1 MTRKVLPILIL
12 AAAIF
17 QASCAGLTAGSGSG
31 SGDPGAP
38 PPPPPNVSVI
48 VSPNQATVRAGLAQ
62 PFTATVTGTS
72 NTNVIWQVNGVTGGI
87 AATGTISS
95 TGVYTAPATLPSPN
109 SVTIQAASEADS
121 SAAGQ
126 SAVTLW
132 NPTPVIASVS
142 PMSITAGSFSITIT
156 GSNFVNGAQ
165 VQLAGGVLTT
175 TFTSSTQLSATGSE
189 ATAGMYAITVVNP
202 NPGSSASS
210 AISLQVTSQ
219 SSGNPPPPPPPPS
232 TCSAMQPGQEG
243 TLGGFVPFSPSSLW
257 NTDISSAPV
266 DPNSA
271 ALISFIGPSVGLHP
285 DFGSG
290 EYNGSI
296 IGIPYQVVDST
307 QSPVTINF
315 TAYGDESDPGP
326 MPIPLN
332 APIEGDP
339 DPSGDQHVLILDN
352 ANCWLY
358 ELYSAQPSGNSWNA
372 GSAAVWDLTANEQR
386 PYTWTSADAAGLP
399 IFPGLARYDEVAAGA
414 INHAL
419 RFTLQNSIAAFTPP
433 ASHWAATSTNTNAA
447 PMGMRLRL
455 KASFDISSYSA
466 INQVLLTAMKKYGL
480 IMADNGSNMYISGDP
495 DSRWDND
502 DLHNLGGVTA
512 SDFDVIEMNPIY
524 TQANVPTGAAPVI
537 SRFTASS
544 QSVSPGTQV
553 TLNWTVSGA
562 SYLIVSPEIGATR
575 GTSAAVTPAQTTSY
589 TLYATN
595 AFGRTTASVNIT
607 VQ

>member
-1 MTRKVLPILIL
+1 MTRSFLQTALL
-12 AAAIF
+12 AATIF

-31 SGDPGAP
+31 NPGAP
-38 PPPPPNVSVI
+38 PPQVTVS
-48 VSPNQATVRAGLAQ
+48 VSPNSATVRAGLSQ
-62 PFTATVTGTS
+62 PFTATVTGNS
-72 NTNVIWQVNGVTGGI
+72 NASVTWQVNGVTGG
-87 AATGTISS
+87 ASATGTVSS
-95 TGVYTAPATLPSPN
+95 TGVYTAPATIPGAN
-109 SVTIQAASEADS
+109 TVTVEAVSVADS

-132 NPTPVIASVS
+132 NPTPVIASIS
-142 PMSITAGSFSITIT
+142 PMSVAAGSFSITVT

-165 VQLAGGVLTT
+165 VQSSGAALTT
-175 TFTSSTQLSATGSE
+175 TFTSSMQLSASGVE
-189 ATAGMYAITVVNP
+189 ATAGTYAITVVNP
-202 NPGSSASS
+202 NPGSSASG
-210 AISLQVTSQ
+210 AIGLQVTSQ
-219 SSGNPPPPPPPPS
+219 SSGNPPPSPPS

-243 TLGGFVPFSPSSLW
+243 GLGGFVPFAANSLW
-257 NTDISSAPV
+257 NTDISTAPV

-271 ALISFIGPSVGLHP
+271 ALINFIGPSVGLHP

-307 QSPVTINF
+307 QGPVTIQF

-339 DPSGDQHVLILDN
+339 NPSGDQHVLILDN

-358 ELYSAQPSGNSWNA
+358 ELYDAQPSGSAWNA

-433 ASHWAATSTNTNAA
+433 ASHWAATSSNANAA

-455 KASFDISSYSA
+455 KAGFDLSSYSA
-466 INQVLLTAMKKYGL
+466 TNQVLLTAMKKYGL

-495 DSRWDND
+495 DARWDND
-502 DLHNLGGVTA
+502 DLHNLDGVTA

-537 SRFTASS
+537 SSFAASAP
-544 QSVSPGTQV
+544 SVSAGTQV
-553 TLNWTVSGA
+553 TLNWTVNGA
-562 SYLIVSPEIGATR
+562 SYLIVSPDVGATR
-575 GTSAAVTPAQTTSY
+575 GTSAVVTPAQTTTY
-589 TLYATN
+589 TLDATN
-595 AFGRTTASVNIT
+595 AFGRTTATVNIT
-607 VQ
+607 VP

>member
-1 MTRKVLPILIL
+1 MVIL

-31 SGDPGAP
+31 NPGAP
-38 PPPPPNVSVI
+38 PPPPNVTVS
-48 VSPNQATVRAGLAQ
+48 VSPNSATVRAGLSQ
-62 PFTATVTGTS
+62 PFTVAVTGTS
-72 NTNVIWQVNGVTGGI
+72 NSSVTWQVNGVTGG
-87 AATGTISS
+87 ASATGTVSS
-95 TGVYTAPATLPSPN
+95 TGVYTAPATLPNPN
-109 SVTIQAASEADS
+109 TVTVEAVSVADS
-121 SAAGQ
+121 TAAGQ

-132 NPTPVIASVS
+132 NPTPVIASIS
-142 PMSITAGSFSITIT
+142 PMSITAGGFSIAVT

-165 VQLAGGVLTT
+165 VQLSGAALTT
-175 TFTSSTQLSATGSE
+175 TFTSSTELNASGVE
-189 ATAGMYAITVVNP
+189 AAAGTYAITVVNP
-202 NPGSSASS
+202 NPGSSGSG
-210 AISLQVTSQ
+210 AIGLQVTSV
-219 SSGNPPPPPPPPS
+219 SSGNPPPPPPS
-232 TCSAMQPGQEG
+232 ACSAMQPGQEG
-243 TLGGFVPFSPSSLW
+243 SLGGFVPFAASSLW
-257 NTDISSAPV
+257 NTDISSAAV

-271 ALISFIGPSVGLHP
+271 ALINFIGPSVGLHP

-296 IGIPYQVVDST
+296 IGIPYEVVDST
-307 QSPVTINF
+307 QGPVTVNF

-339 DPSGDQHVLILDN
+339 NPSGDQHVLILDN

-358 ELYSAQPSGNSWNA
+358 ELYGAQPSGSAWNA
-372 GSAAVWDLTANEQR
+372 GSAAVWDLTADEQR

-399 IFPGLARYDEVAAGA
+399 IFPGLARYDDIAAGA

-433 ASHWAATSTNTNAA
+433 ASHWAATSTNANAA

-466 INQVLLTAMKKYGL
+466 TNQVLLTAMKKYGL

-502 DLHNLGGVTA
+502 DLHNLDGVTA

-537 SRFTASS
+537 SSFSASS
-544 QSVSPGTQV
+544 PSVSAGTQV

-562 SYLIVSPEIGATR
+562 SYLIVSPDIGATR
-575 GTSAAVTPAQTTSY
+575 GTSAVVTPAQTTTY

-595 AFGRTTASVNIT
+595 AFGRSTATVNIT
-607 VQ
+607 VP

>member
-1 MTRKVLPILIL
+1 MTRKVLQILIF

-31 SGDPGAP
+31 NPGAP
-38 PPPPPNVSVI
+38 PPPPPNVSVS
-48 VSPNQATVRAGLAQ
+48 VSPNTATVRAGLSQ

-72 NTNVIWQVNGVTGGI
+72 DTNVTWQVNGVTGGI
-87 AATGTISS
+87 AATGTISP
-95 TGVYTAPATLPSPN
+95 TGVYTAPVTLPSPN
-109 SVTIQAASEADS
+109 SVTIQAASGADS

-142 PMSITAGSFSITIT
+142 PMSVTAGSFSITIT
-156 GSNFVNGAQ
+156 GSDFVNGAQ
-165 VQLAGGVLTT
+165 VELAGAALTT

-210 AISLQVTSQ
+210 AISWQVTSQ
-219 SSGNPPPPPPPPS
+219 SGGNPPPPPPPS

-243 TLGGFVPFSPSSLW
+243 SLGGFVPFPASSLW
-257 NTDISSAPV
+257 NTDISSAPI

-271 ALISFIGPSVGLHP
+271 ALVNFIGPSVGLHP

-307 QSPVTINF
+307 ESPVTINF

-339 DPSGDQHVLILDN
+339 NPSGDQHVLILDN

-358 ELYSAQPSGNSWNA
+358 ELFSAQPSGSSWNA

-386 PYTWTSADAAGLP
+386 PYTWTSADAAGLA

-433 ASHWAATSTNTNAA
+433 ASHWAATSTSANAA

-466 INQVLLTAMKKYGL
+466 TNQVLLTAMKKYGL
-480 IMADNGSNMYISGDP
+480 IMADNGSNMYVSGDP

-537 SRFTASS
+537 SSFTASS
-544 QSVSPGTQV
+544 PSVSPGTQV
-553 TLNWTVSGA
+553 TLNWSVSGA
-562 SYLIVSPEIGATR
+562 SYLIVSPDIGATR
-575 GTSAAVTPAQTTSY
+575 GASAVVTPAQTTSY

-595 AFGRTTASVNIT
+595 AFGRTTATVNIN

>member
-1 MTRKVLPILIL
+1 MTRRVLQVAIL

-31 SGDPGAP
+31 NPGA
-38 PPPPPNVSVI
+38 PPPPPNVSVS
-48 VSPNQATVRAGLAQ
+48 VSPNPAAVRAGLSQ

-72 NTNVIWQVNGVTGGI
+72 NTNVTWQVNGVTGGI

-109 SVTIQAASEADS
+109 TVTIQAASAADS

-142 PMSITAGSFSITIT
+142 PMSVTAGSFSITIT

-165 VQLAGGVLTT
+165 VQLAGAVLTT
-175 TFTSSTQLSATGSE
+175 TFTSSTQLSASGSE
-189 ATAGMYAITVVNP
+189 ATPGMYAITVVNP

-219 SSGNPPPPPPPPS
+219 SSGNPPPPPS

-243 TLGGFVPFSPSSLW
+243 GLGGFVPFPVSSLW

-271 ALISFIGPSVGLHP
+271 ALINFIGPGVGLHP

-339 DPSGDQHVLILDN
+339 NPSGDQHVLILDN

-419 RFTLQNSIAAFTPP
+419 RFTLQNSMAAFTPP
-433 ASHWAATSTNTNAA
+433 ASHWAATSTNANAA

-466 INQVLLTAMKKYGL
+466 TNQVLLTAMKKYGL
-480 IMADNGSNMYISGDP
+480 IMADNGSNMYVSGDP

-537 SRFTASS
+537 SSFTASS

-553 TLNWTVSGA
+553 TLNWMVSGA
-562 SYLIVSPEIGATR
+562 SYLIVSPNMGATR
-575 GTSAAVTPAQTTSY
+575 GTSAVVTPAQTTSY

-595 AFGRTTASVNIT
+595 AFGRTTATVNIT

>member
-1 MTRKVLPILIL
+1 MTRKVLPILIV

-17 QASCAGLTAGSGSG
+17 QASCAGFTAGSGSG
-31 SGDPGAP
+31 SGNPGA
-38 PPPPPNVSVI
+38 PPPPPNVSVS
-48 VSPNQATVRAGLAQ
+48 VSPNPATVRAGLAQ

-72 NTNVIWQVNGVTGGI
+72 NTNVTWQVNGVTGGI

-109 SVTIQAASEADS
+109 SVTIQAASAADS
-121 SAAGQ
+121 SSTGQ

-243 TLGGFVPFSPSSLW
+243 SLGGFVPFPPSSLW

-271 ALISFIGPSVGLHP
+271 ALINFIGPSVGLHP

-524 TQANVPTGAAPVI
+524 TQANVPTGGGPVI
-537 SRFTASS
+537 SSFTASS
-544 QSVSPGTQV
+544 QSVSAGTQV

-575 GTSAAVTPAQTTSY
+575 GTSAAVTPARTTSY

-595 AFGRTTASVNIT
+595 AFGRTTATVNIT

>member
-1 MTRKVLPILIL
+1 MTRKLTQILIL

-17 QASCAGLTAGSGSG
+17 QASCAGVTGGSV
-31 SGDPGAP
+31 PGNPSTP
-38 PPPPPNVSVI
+38 PPPPPNVTVT
-48 VSPNQATVRAGLAQ
+48 VLPNPATVRAGLSQ
-62 PFTATVTGTS
+62 PFTAGVGGTS
-72 NTNVIWQVNGVTGGI
+72 NSSVTWQVNGVTGG
-87 AATGTISS
+87 ASATGTISS
-95 TGVYTAPATLPSPN
+95 TGVYTAPATLPNPN
-109 SVTIQAASEADS
+109 TVTVEAVSAVDS
-121 SAAGQ
+121 GAAGQ
-126 SAVTLW
+126 SAVALW

-142 PMSITAGSFSITIT
+142 PMSVTAGSFSITVT
-156 GSNFVNGAQ
+156 GSNFINGAQ
-165 VQLAGGVLTT
+165 VQFAGAALTT
-175 TFTSSTQLSATGSE
+175 TFTSSSQLTATGAE

-202 NPGSSASS
+202 NPGSSASG
-210 AISLQVTSQ
+210 AINLQVTSQ
-219 SSGNPPPPPPPPS
+219 SGGNPPPPPPPS

-243 TLGGFVPFSPSSLW
+243 SLGGFVPFPTSSLW

-266 DPNSA
+266 DPNSG
-271 ALISFIGPSVGLHP
+271 ALINFIGPTIGLHP

-290 EYNGSI
+290 EYDGSI

-307 QSPVTINF
+307 QAGVTVNF

-339 DPSGDQHVLILDN
+339 NPSGDQHVLILDN

-358 ELYSAQPSGNSWNA
+358 ELYSAQPNGNSWNA

-414 INHAL
+414 IHHAL

-433 ASHWAATSTNTNAA
+433 ASHWAATSTNANAA

-455 KASFDISSYSA
+455 KASFDTSSYSA
-466 INQVLLTAMKKYGL
+466 ANQVLLTAMKKYGL

-502 DLHNLGGVTA
+502 DLHNLDSVTA
-512 SDFDVIEMNPIY
+512 SDFDVIEMNPLY
-524 TQANVPTGAAPVI
+524 TQGNVPTGDAPVI
-537 SRFTASS
+537 SSFTTSS
-544 QSVSPGTQV
+544 QSVSAGTQV

-562 SYLIVSPEIGATR
+562 SYLIVSPDIGATR
-575 GTSAAVTPAQTTSY
+575 GSSAVVTPSQTTTY

-595 AFGRTTASVNIT
+595 AFGRTTATVNIT
-607 VQ
+607 VP

>member
-1 MTRKVLPILIL
+1 MTRKFPPIVIL
-12 AAAIF
+12 AAAMF
-17 QASCAGLTAGSGSG
+17 QAGCAGLTAGSGSAN
-31 SGDPGAP
+31 PGAP
-38 PPPPPNVSVI
+38 PPPPPSVSVS
-48 VSPNQATVRAGLAQ
+48 VSPNPATVRAGLSQ
-62 PFTATVTGTS
+62 PFMATVTGTS
-72 NTNVIWQVNGVTGGI
+72 NTEVIWEVNGVTGGS
-87 AATGTISS
+87 AATGTIGA

-109 SVTIQAASEADS
+109 TVTVQAVSAADS

-132 NPTPVIASVS
+132 NPIPVIASVS
-142 PMSITAGSFSITIT
+142 PMSVSAGSLSITVT
-156 GSNFVNGAQ
+156 GSNFINGAQ
-165 VQLAGGVLTT
+165 VQLAGVALTT
-175 TFTSSTQLSATGSE
+175 TFTSGTQLTATGAE

-202 NPGSSASS
+202 NPGSSASG
-210 AISLQVTSQ
+210 AIDLQVTSA
-219 SSGNPPPPPPPPS
+219 SSGNPPPPPS
-232 TCSAMQPGQEG
+232 TCGAMQAGQEG
-243 TLGGFVPFSPSSLW
+243 SLGGFIPFPASSLW

-271 ALISFIGPSVGLHP
+271 ALINFIGPNIGLHP

-307 QSPVTINF
+307 QAPLPINF
-315 TAYGDESDPGP
+315 TAYGEESDPGP

-339 DPSGDQHVLILDN
+339 NPSGDQHVLILDH

-358 ELYSAQPSGNSWNA
+358 ELYDAQPSGSGWNA
-372 GSAAVWDLTANEQR
+372 GSAAVWDLTVTEQR

-419 RFTLQNSIAAFTPP
+419 RFTLQNSAAAFTPP
-433 ASHWAATSTNTNAA
+433 ASHWAATSTNANAA

-466 INQVLLTAMKKYGL
+466 ANQVLLTAMKKYGL
-480 IMADNGSNMYISGDP
+480 IMADNGSSLYISGDP

-502 DLHNLGGVTA
+502 DLHNLEGVTA
-512 SDFDVIEMNPIY
+512 SDFDVIAMNPVF

-537 SRFTASS
+537 SSFTANPP
-544 QSVSPGTQV
+544 SVSAGTQV

-562 SYLIVSPEIGATR
+562 SYLIVSPGIGATR
-575 GTSAAVTPAQTTSY
+575 GTSAVVAPSQTTLY

-595 AFGRTTASVNIT
+595 AFGRTSATVNVA

>member
-1 MTRKVLPILIL
+1 MTRRVLQVAIL

-31 SGDPGAP
+31 NPGA
-38 PPPPPNVSVI
+38 PPPPPNVSVS
-48 VSPNQATVRAGLAQ
+48 VSPNPAAVRAGLSQ

-72 NTNVIWQVNGVTGGI
+72 NTNVTWQVNGVTGGI

-109 SVTIQAASEADS
+109 TVTIQAASAADS

-142 PMSITAGSFSITIT
+142 PMSVTAGSFSITIT

-165 VQLAGGVLTT
+165 VQLAGAVLTT
-175 TFTSSTQLSATGSE
+175 TFTSSTQLSASGSE
-189 ATAGMYAITVVNP
+189 ATPGMYAITVVNP

-219 SSGNPPPPPPPPS
+219 SSGNPPPPPS

-243 TLGGFVPFSPSSLW
+243 GLGGFVPFPASSLW
-257 NTDISSAPV
+257 NADISSAPV

-271 ALISFIGPSVGLHP
+271 ALINFIGPGVGLHP

-339 DPSGDQHVLILDN
+339 NPSGDQHVLILDN

-419 RFTLQNSIAAFTPP
+419 RFTLQNSMAAFTPP
-433 ASHWAATSTNTNAA
+433 ASHWAATSTNANAA

-466 INQVLLTAMKKYGL
+466 TNQVLLTAMKKYGL
-480 IMADNGSNMYISGDP
+480 IMADNGSNMYVSGDP

-502 DLHNLGGVTA
+502 DLHNLGGVSA

-537 SRFTASS
+537 SSFTASS

-553 TLNWTVSGA
+553 TLNWMVSGA
-562 SYLIVSPEIGATR
+562 SYLIVSPNIGATR
-575 GTSAAVTPAQTTSY
+575 GTSAVVTPAQTTSY

-595 AFGRTTASVNIT
+595 AFGRTTATVNIT

>member
-1 MTRKVLPILIL
+1 MTRKAFLIVIL

-31 SGDPGAP
+31 NPGA
-38 PPPPPNVSVI
+38 PPPPPNVSVS
-48 VSPNQATVRAGLAQ
+48 VSPNSATVRAGLSQ

-72 NTNVIWQVNGVTGGI
+72 NPDVTWQVNGVTGGV

-95 TGVYTAPATLPSPN
+95 TGVYTAPAVLPSLN
-109 SVTIQAASEADS
+109 SVTIQAVSAAAS

-156 GSNFVNGAQ
+156 GSNFVSGAQ
-165 VQLAGGVLTT
+165 VQLAGAALTT
-175 TFTSSTQLSATGSE
+175 TFTSSTQLGATGSE
-189 ATAGMYAITVVNP
+189 SAAGTYAITVVNP
-202 NPGSSASS
+202 NPGSSSSS
-210 AISLQVTSQ
+210 AIGLQVTSQ
-219 SSGNPPPPPPPPS
+219 TSGNPPPPPPS

-243 TLGGFVPFSPSSLW
+243 SLGGFIPFPASSLW
-257 NTDISSAPV
+257 NTDISSAPI

-271 ALISFIGPSVGLHP
+271 ALINFIGPSVGLHP

-296 IGIPYQVVDST
+296 IGIPYQIVDST

-315 TAYGDESDPGP
+315 ISYGQESDPGP

-339 DPSGDQHVLILDN
+339 NPSGDQHVLILDN
-352 ANCWLY
+352 ADCWLY

-372 GSAAVWDLTANEQR
+372 GSGAVWDLTANEQR
-386 PYTWTSADAAGLP
+386 PFTWTSADAAGLP

-433 ASHWAATSTNTNAA
+433 ASHWAATSTNANAA

-455 KASFDISSYSA
+455 RASFDISSYSA
-466 INQVLLTAMKKYGL
+466 TNQVLLTAMKKYGL

-502 DLHNLGGVTA
+502 DLHNLDGVTA
-512 SDFDVIEMNPIY
+512 SDFDVIEMNPVY
-524 TQANVPTGAAPVI
+524 TQANIPTGAAPVI
-537 SRFTASS
+537 SGFTASS

-562 SYLIVSPEIGATR
+562 SYLIVSPGIGATR
-575 GTSAAVTPAQTTSY
+575 GTSAVVTPGQTTSY

-595 AFGRTTASVNIT
+595 AFGRTTATVSIT
-607 VQ
+607 VP

>member
-1 MTRKVLPILIL
+1 MTRRFLQIVIL

-31 SGDPGAP
+31 DPGAP
-38 PPPPPNVSVI
+38 PPPPNVTVS
-48 VSPNQATVRAGLAQ
+48 VSPNTATVRAGLSQ
-62 PFTATVTGTS
+62 PFTVTVTGTS
-72 NTNVIWQVNGVTGGI
+72 NSSVTWQVNGVTGG
-87 AATGTISS
+87 ASATGTVSS
-95 TGVYTAPATLPSPN
+95 TGVYTAPATLPNPN
-109 SVTIQAASEADS
+109 TVTMQAVSVADS
-121 SAAGQ
+121 TAAGQ

-132 NPTPVIASVS
+132 NPTPVIASIS
-142 PMSITAGSFSITIT
+142 PMSITGGSFSITVT

-165 VQLAGGVLTT
+165 VQLSDAALTT
-175 TFTSSTQLSATGSE
+175 TFTSSTQLSASGVE
-189 ATAGMYAITVVNP
+189 ATAGTYAITVVNP
-202 NPGSSASS
+202 NPGSSGSG
-210 AISLQVTSQ
+210 AIGLQVTSP
-219 SSGNPPPPPPPPS
+219 SSGNPPPPPPS
-232 TCSAMQPGQEG
+232 ACSAIQPGQEG
-243 TLGGFVPFSPSSLW
+243 SLGGFVPFAGSSLW

-271 ALISFIGPSVGLHP
+271 ALINFIGPSVGLHP

-307 QSPVTINF
+307 QDPVTINF

-339 DPSGDQHVLILDN
+339 NPSGDQHVLILDS

-358 ELYSAQPSGNSWNA
+358 ELYDAQPSGSAWNA

-433 ASHWAATSTNTNAA
+433 ASHWAATSTNANAA

-466 INQVLLTAMKKYGL
+466 TNQVLLTAMKKYGL

-502 DLHNLGGVTA
+502 DLHNLDGVTV
-512 SDFDVIEMNPIY
+512 SDFDVIEMNPID

-537 SRFTASS
+537 SSFAASS
-544 QSVSPGTQV
+544 PSVSAGTQI

-562 SYLIVSPEIGATR
+562 SYLIISPDIGATR
-575 GTSAAVTPAQTTSY
+575 GTSAVVTPAQTTTY

-595 AFGRTTASVNIT
+595 AFGRTTATVNIT
-607 VQ
+607 VP

>member
-1 MTRKVLPILIL
+1 MTRRFVQIVIL

-31 SGDPGAP
+31 NPGAP
-38 PPPPPNVSVI
+38 PPPPNVTVS
-48 VSPNQATVRAGLAQ
+48 VSPNPATVRSGLSQ
-62 PFTATVTGTS
+62 PFTVAVTGSS
-72 NTNVIWQVNGVTGGI
+72 NSSVTWQVNGVTGG
-87 AATGTISS
+87 ASATGTVSS
-95 TGVYTAPATLPSPN
+95 TGVYTAPATLPNPN
-109 SVTIQAASEADS
+109 TVTVQAVSVVDS
-121 SAAGQ
+121 TAAGQ

-132 NPTPVIASVS
+132 NPTPVIASIS
-142 PMSITAGSFSITIT
+142 PMSTTAGSFSITVT

-165 VQLAGGVLTT
+165 VQLSDAALTT
-175 TFTSSTQLSATGSE
+175 TFTSSTELNASGVE
-189 ATAGMYAITVVNP
+189 ATAGTYAITVVNP
-202 NPGSSASS
+202 NPGSSGSD
-210 AISLQVTSQ
+210 AIGLQVTSV
-219 SSGNPPPPPPPPS
+219 SSGNPPPPS
-232 TCSAMQPGQEG
+232 ACSAMQPGQEG
-243 TLGGFVPFSPSSLW
+243 SLGGFVPFAASSLW

-271 ALISFIGPSVGLHP
+271 ALINFIGPSVGLHP

-307 QSPVTINF
+307 QDPVTINF

-339 DPSGDQHVLILDN
+339 NPSGDRHVLILDN

-358 ELYSAQPSGNSWNA
+358 ELYDAQPSGSAWNA
-372 GSAAVWDLTANEQR
+372 GSAAVWDLTADEQR

-399 IFPGLARYDEVAAGA
+399 IFPGLARYDDIAAGA

-433 ASHWAATSTNTNAA
+433 ASHWAATSTNANAA

-466 INQVLLTAMKKYGL
+466 TNQVLLAAMKKYGL

-502 DLHNLGGVTA
+502 DLHNLDGVTA

-537 SRFTASS
+537 SSFSASS
-544 QSVSPGTQV
+544 QSVSAGAQV

-562 SYLIVSPEIGATR
+562 SYLIVSPDIGATR
-575 GTSAAVTPAQTTSY
+575 GTSAVVTPAQTTTY

-595 AFGRTTASVNIT
+595 AFGRSTATVNIT
-607 VQ
+607 VP

>member
-1 MTRKVLPILIL
+1 MTRKALQVLIF

-31 SGDPGAP
+31 NPGAP
-38 PPPPPNVSVI
+38 PPPPPNVSVS
-48 VSPNQATVRAGLAQ
+48 VSPNTATVRAGLSQ

-72 NTNVIWQVNGVTGGI
+72 DTNVTWQVNGVTGGI
-87 AATGTISS
+87 AATGTISP
-95 TGVYTAPATLPSPN
+95 TGVYTAPVTLPSPN
-109 SVTIQAASEADS
+109 SVTIQAASGADS

-142 PMSITAGSFSITIT
+142 PMSVTAGSFSITIT
-156 GSNFVNGAQ
+156 GSDFVNGAQ
-165 VQLAGGVLTT
+165 VELAGAALTT

-210 AISLQVTSQ
+210 AISWQVTSQ
-219 SSGNPPPPPPPPS
+219 SGGNPPPPPPPS

-243 TLGGFVPFSPSSLW
+243 SLGGFVPFPASSLW
-257 NTDISSAPV
+257 NTDISSAPI

-271 ALISFIGPSVGLHP
+271 ALVNFIGPSVGLHP

-307 QSPVTINF
+307 ESPVTINF
-315 TAYGDESDPGP
+315 TAYGGESDPGP

-339 DPSGDQHVLILDN
+339 NPSGDQHVLILDN

-358 ELYSAQPSGNSWNA
+358 ELFSAQPSGSSWNA

-386 PYTWTSADAAGLP
+386 PYTWTSADAAGLA

-433 ASHWAATSTNTNAA
+433 ASHWAATSTSANAA

-466 INQVLLTAMKKYGL
+466 TNQVLLTAMKKYGL
-480 IMADNGSNMYISGDP
+480 IMADNGSNMYVSGDP

-537 SRFTASS
+537 SSFTASS
-544 QSVSPGTQV
+544 PSVSPGTQV
-553 TLNWTVSGA
+553 TLNWSVSGA
-562 SYLIVSPEIGATR
+562 SYLIVSPDIGATR
-575 GTSAAVTPAQTTSY
+575 GASAVVTPAQTTSY

-595 AFGRTTASVNIT
+595 AFGRTTATVNIN